1 MSIKSNIEILKSWLS
16 EKVKVSYEQK
26 DKLILQNLEVNT
38 KQTVLDKWN
47 SKNDKLKES

>member
-38 KQTVLDKWN
+38 KQAVLVKWN
-47 SKNDKLKES
+47 SKNEKIKQ